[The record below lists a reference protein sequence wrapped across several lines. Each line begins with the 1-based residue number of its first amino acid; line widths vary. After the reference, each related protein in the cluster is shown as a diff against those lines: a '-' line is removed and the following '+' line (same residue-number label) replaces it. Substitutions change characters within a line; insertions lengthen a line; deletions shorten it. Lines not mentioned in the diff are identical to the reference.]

1 MIFKKEEFMATFF
14 AGNSLWQLVRQ
25 VDTISTVVLIVLFF
39 MSVTCWAIFLCKFAL
54 FHLKK
59 RQLTK
64 MNSAIKK
71 VRNIQGLLNLVT
83 EYNSTTLPGYF
94 LSKNLSFLQSLLG
107 DEGSLQIHERELMQ
121 QQLEQTV
128 DIIIVHEESYLPFLS
143 TSAAVAP
150 LLGLFGTVWG
160 LIHAFMRISE
170 KQVADITT
178 VAPGIAEALVTT
190 LAGLFVAIPALIM
203 FNYLNIQ
210 LRKIEQEL
218 FVIADAVNF
227 LVQRH
232 VGQ

>member
-1 MIFKKEEFMATFF
+1 MATFF
-14 AGNSLWQLVRQ
+14 AGNSLWQLVHQ
-25 VDTISTVVLIVLFF
+25 VDTISTAVLVVLFF
-39 MSVTCWAIFLCKFAL
+39 MSVVCWAIFLCKFAL
-54 FHLKK
+54 FYLKE
-59 RQLTK
+59 RQLKK

-71 VRNIQGLLNLVT
+71 VRNIQNLLNLAA
-83 EYNSTTLPGYF
+83 EYNSATLPGYF

-107 DEGSLQIHERELMQ
+107 DKGSLQIHERELMQ
-121 QQLEQTV
+121 QQLEQAV
-128 DIIIVHEESYLPFLS
+128 DTLVVHEESYLPFLS

-227 LVQRH
+227 VVQRH

>member
-1 MIFKKEEFMATFF
+1 MATFF

-25 VDTISTVVLIVLFF
+25 VDTISTGVLVVLFF

-54 FHLKK
+54 FSLKK
-59 RQLTK
+59 RQLKK
-64 MNSAIKK
+64 MNTAIKK
-71 VRNIQGLLNLVT
+71 VRSMQDLLTIAT
-83 EYNSTTLPGYF
+83 EYNSSSLPGYF
-94 LSKNLSFLQSLLG
+94 LSKNLSFLQSLLTN
-107 DEGSLQIHERELMQ
+107 EGSLQLHERELIQ
-121 QQLEQTV
+121 QQLDQTV
-128 DIIIVHEESYLPFLS
+128 DTIVMNEESYLPFLS
-143 TSAAVAP
+143 TSAAVAT

-190 LAGLFVAIPALIM
+190 LAGLSVAIPALIM

-210 LRKIEQEL
+210 LRKIEQKL
-218 FVIADAVNF
+218 FMIADAVNVV
-227 LVQRH
+227 VQRH

>member
-1 MIFKKEEFMATFF
+1 MATFF

-25 VDTISTVVLIVLFF
+25 VDTISTSVLIVLFF
-39 MSVTCWAIFLCKFAL
+39 MSVICWAIFLCKFAL
-54 FHLKK
+54 FSLKK
-59 RQLTK
+59 RQLKK
-64 MNSAIKK
+64 MNTAIKK
-71 VRNIQGLLNLVT
+71 VRSMQDLLTIAT
-83 EYNSTTLPGYF
+83 EYNSTSLPGYF
-94 LSKNLSFLQSLLG
+94 LSKNLSFLQSLLTN
-107 DEGSLQIHERELMQ
+107 EGLLKLHERELMQ
-121 QQLEQTV
+121 QQLDQTV
-128 DIIIVHEESYLPFLS
+128 DTIMMQEESYLPFLS
-143 TSAAVAP
+143 TSAAVAT
-150 LLGLFGTVWG
+150 LLGLLGTVWG

-218 FVIADAVNF
+218 FMISDAVN
-227 LVQRH
+227 VVIQRH

>member
-1 MIFKKEEFMATFF
+1 MATFF

-25 VDTISTVVLIVLFF
+25 VDTISTAVLVVLFF
-39 MSVTCWAIFLCKFAL
+39 MSVMCWTIFLCKFAL
-54 FHLKK
+54 FYLKK
-59 RQLTK
+59 RQLKK

-71 VRNIQGLLNLVT
+71 VRNIQDLLNLVT
-83 EYNSTTLPGYF
+83 EYNSMTLPGYF

-107 DEGSLQIHERELMQ
+107 DKGSLQTYERELMQ

-128 DIIIVHEESYLPFLS
+128 DAIVVHEESYLPFLS
-143 TSAAVAP
+143 TSAAVAT

-218 FVIADAVNF
+218 FVISDAVNF